1 VKNLI
6 ALRAIAQSA
15 EHVTAATAIVVAAI
29 HANTVS
35 HTAAAGQLLLM
46 ENS

>member
-6 ALRAIAQSA
+6 ALRANAQSV
-15 EHVTAATAIVVAAI
+15 EHVTAATVIVVVAI
-29 HANTVS
+29 HVNTVS
-35 HTAAAGQLLLM
+35 HTAAVEQLLPM

>member
-6 ALRAIAQSA
+6 ALRANAQSA
-15 EHVTAATAIVVAAI
+15 EHETAATAIVVVTI
-29 HANTVS
+29 HANIVS
-35 HTAAAGQLLLM
+35 HTAAVEQLLPM